1 MKKLILITILFPMT
15 AALAWDGIE
24 PSSGT
29 KIEITSRL
37 SKVKKGNTVEIFD
50 HGKNEYHEIEID
62 RISSHGGREIRGL
75 RQGHRRRKGLHHGRR
90 QKTGHGLIR
99 SDPRAICLPK
109 RKSRRLSASAISP
122 ATGTGK
128 PLSGQSRGTAPHRPG
143 TGKRCNPLPGCSKTA
158 KIFIMWRTLVIP
170 VSVRPAYPFF
180 RHGQQNRSHSKGNH
194 DHHYR
199 HHHT

>member
-1 MKKLILITILFPMT
+1 MKKLILITALFPMT

-62 RISSHGGREIRGL
+62 RISSHG
-75 RQGHRRRKGLHHGRR
+75 
-90 QKTGHGLIR
+90 LIR
-99 SDPRAICLPK
+99 SAPGPFVFRTGNPAGFPLPRFPRQPIPESRFPDSLAVRHLTG
-109 RKSRRLSASAISP
+109 RKP
-122 ATGTGK
+122 ENGV
-128 PLSGQSRGTAPHRPG
+128 
-143 TGKRCNPLPGCSKTA
+143 PLPGCSKTA